1 MTNQVR
7 NTEAGDQRET
17 MLEMKI
23 LEVRVDDDSKV

>member
-7 NTEAGDQRET
+7 NTEAGDQREA

-23 LEVRVDDDSKV
+23 LEVTANDDSKV